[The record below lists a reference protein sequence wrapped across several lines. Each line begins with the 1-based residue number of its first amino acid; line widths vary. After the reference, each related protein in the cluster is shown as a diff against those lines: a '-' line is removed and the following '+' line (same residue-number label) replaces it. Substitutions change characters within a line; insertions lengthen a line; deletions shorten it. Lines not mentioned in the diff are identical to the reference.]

1 MTAAIAVPALEPEP
15 SANDRFKNGF
25 RGRFWGS
32 IILAVFAHF
41 AAMQFSPEFT
51 PQDFSF
57 ASEDLTAIE
66 LPPEIQIPPPPQA
79 VARPATPIIS
89 DVAVAEEITIA
100 PTTFEFNTVENLPPP
115 PTTQAVVEEAAED
128 LSAAP
133 TFTPYTV
140 GPTLLNRDAVAR
152 AMVDSYPEA
161 LRRSGIG
168 GIVRV
173 YFFINKEG
181 VVQDFRIHQSSGFPQ
196 LDEAALAVADV
207 YRFSPAMNRD
217 KEVPVWVSL
226 PIEFQVR

>member
-1 MTAAIAVPALEPEP
+1 MTAAIAVPAQEPEP

-32 IILAVFAHF
+32 IILAVLAHF
-41 AAMQFSPEFT
+41 GALQYSPEFT
-51 PQDFSF
+51 AEDISF
-57 ASEDLTAIE
+57 TTEDLVSIE

-79 VARPATPIIS
+79 VARPATPIIT
-89 DVAVAEEITIA
+89 DVAVTEDITIA
-100 PTTFEFNTVENLPPP
+100 PTTFEFNTIENLPPP
-115 PTTQAVVEEAAED
+115 PTEVTVAEAAED
-128 LSAAP
+128 VSAAP

-140 GPTLLNRDAVAR
+140 GPTLLNRNDVAE
-152 AMVDSYPEA
+152 AMVESYPEA

-181 VVQDFRIHQSSGFPQ
+181 LVQDYRIHQSSGFPQ